1 MSARSNR
8 TDYKTYKKNKNGKNS
23 AHSKNSGGRGPQ
35 QSKSDESVRRA
46 IERAVG
52 HAQLA
57 LSEGVAS
64 ARALLDAASI
74 GVSGGPAQDHPKLS
88 EFAWALDRLAAALSG
103 EAPSLRAAALSAL
116 LAAIDGEVLRWEIR
130 SRTDDDARAVLRAFL
145 GLREVLWEMGV
156 RRSDAEP
163 EPESA
168 QRDAHSRPKRGSAKH
183 SQASPAKKGGP
194 GRARVQRITIR
205 G

>member
-1 MSARSNR
+1 MGA
-8 TDYKTYKKNKNGKNS
+8 NS
-23 AHSKNSGGRGPQ
+23 SRSGGTGRRGRDNG
-35 QSKSDESVRRA
+35 SKESVRRA
-46 IERAVG
+46 LERAVH

-74 GVSGGPAQDHPKLS
+74 GVSGGPARDHPRLS
-88 EFAWALDRLAAALSG
+88 ELAWTLDRVAAALSG

-116 LAAIDGEVLRWEIR
+116 LAAIDGEVMRWEIR
-130 SRTDDDARAVLRAFL
+130 SRSDEDARAVLRAFL

-156 RRSDAEP
+156 RPSEAEP
-163 EPESA
+163 EAKSA
-168 QRDAHSRPKRGSAKH
+168 KRHEHRGQKRANAERSSPSPRGASRPGAT
-183 SQASPAKKGGP
+183 
-194 GRARVQRITIR
+194 RVQRIKIQ